1 MEFNLNAGEIILAQ
15 TPEVLRNLLQ
25 GLPDE
30 IVLGNDGEQTWSPFD
45 VLGHLIH
52 GDHADWIPRARII
65 LQFGESRAFDPFDR
79 TAMFQQSQSK
89 TLDSLLDEFAM
100 VRGESLSALREM
112 QLTAEDLKK
121 TGLHPDPALGRVT
134 LGQLL
139 ATWVAHDLSHVT
151 QISRTMARQYR
162 DAVGPWRQYL
172 SILQ

>member
-1 MEFNLNAGEIILAQ
+1 MEFKLDEAATILAR
-15 TPEVLRNLLQ
+15 TPEVLRSLLQ

-30 IVLGNDGEQTWSPFD
+30 IVLGNEGGQTWSPFD

-52 GDHADWIPRARII
+52 GDQADWIPRARII

-79 TAMFQQSQSK
+79 TAMLRQSQTK

-112 QLTAEDLKK
+112 KLTAEDLKK

-139 ATWVAHDLSHVT
+139 ATWVAHDLSHIT

-162 DAVGPWRQYL
+162 DAVGPWQQYI

>member
-15 TPEVLRNLLQ
+15 TPKVLRSLLQ

>member
-1 MEFNLNAGEIILAQ
+1 MEFNLDAAITVLAK
-15 TPEVLRNLLQ
+15 TPDVLRSLLQ

-30 IVLGNDGEQTWSPFD
+30 LALGNEGEQTWSPFD

-52 GDHADWIPRARII
+52 GDHTDWVPRARII

-79 TAMFQQSQSK
+79 TAMFDQSQEK
-89 TLDSLLDEFAM
+89 TLDNLLDEFAAA
-100 VRGESLSALREM
+100 RRESLAALNAM
-112 QLTAEDLKK
+112 KLSVDDLKK

-134 LGQLL
+134 LEQLL
-139 ATWVAHDLSHVT
+139 ATWVAHDLSHIT
-151 QISRTMARQYR
+151 QISRTLARQYR

>member
-1 MEFNLNAGEIILAQ
+1 MEFKLDAAETILAR
-15 TPEVLRNLLQ
+15 TPEVLRSLLQ

-30 IVLGNDGEQTWSPFD
+30 IVLGNEGEQSWSPFD

-52 GDHADWIPRARII
+52 GDQADWIPRARII

-79 TAMFQQSQSK
+79 AAMFQQSQSK
-89 TLDSLLDEFAM
+89 TLDSLLNEFAM
-100 VRGESLSALREM
+100 VRQESLAALREM
-112 QLTAEDLKK
+112 KLTAEDLKK

-139 ATWVAHDLSHVT
+139 ATWVAHDLGHIT

-162 DAVGPWRQYL
+162 DAVGPWQQYI